1 MLDLNSENL
10 KEEILEIIK
19 ETIKE
24 VLGLNLDEIDKN
36 MTLKKMNLDS
46 IDLFDLVTRLE
57 SKIQKRFNIP
67 NYQVPDE
74 YFTKLRESEL
84 NKVIEIIYNS
94 LK

>member
-1 MLDLNSENL
+1 MLNLNSENL

-24 VLGLNLDEIDKN
+24 VLGLNLDKIDKN

-74 YFTKLRESEL
+74 YFTKLRDSEL
-84 NKVIEIIYNS
+84 NEVIDIIYNS

>member
-1 MLDLNSENL
+1 MLNSENL

-19 ETIKE
+19 ETFKE

-57 SKIQKRFNIP
+57 SKIQKKFNIP

-74 YFTKLRESEL
+74 HFIKLRESEL
-84 NKVIEIIYNS
+84 NEVIEIIYNS

>member
-1 MLDLNSENL
+1 MLNSDNL

-19 ETIKE
+19 ETFKE

-74 YFTKLRESEL
+74 HFTKLRESEL
-84 NKVIEIIYNS
+84 NEVIEIIYNS

>member
-1 MLDLNSENL
+1 MLNSETL

-19 ETIKE
+19 ETFKE

-67 NYQVPDE
+67 NYQVLDE
-74 YFTKLRESEL
+74 HFTKLRESEL
-84 NKVIEIIYNS
+84 NEVIEIIYNS